1 MSEETLEDYLHRLA
15 DCEAGFESDNPV
27 TVYSRSRVRDTPLHW
42 AVINGELEIVKLMIK
57 AGADLDA
64 IGEDGY
70 RPVHEAISHK
80 RLEILKILLDS
91 GASCETDQ
99 NGESI
104 EWMIEDHK
112 EYAKLIHKYQSS

>member
-1 MSEETLEDYLHRLA
+1 
-15 DCEAGFESDNPV
+15 
-27 TVYSRSRVRDTPLHW
+27 LHW